1 MKHKDKQNGLN
12 EYLNQII
19 EIKEINSEKIEIR
32 KYFNKELSK
41 TEKILKISENFD
53 EFVDKIENLKND
65 EKNKVKF

>member
-53 EFVDKIENLKND
+53 EFVDKIENLK
-65 EKNKVKF
+65 K

>member
-1 MKHKDKQNGLN
+1 MKHKEKQNGLN

-41 TEKILKISENFD
+41 TDKILKISENFD
-53 EFVDKIENLKND
+53 EFVDKIENLK
-65 EKNKVKF
+65 K

>member
-1 MKHKDKQNGLN
+1 MKHKEKQNGLN

-32 KYFNKELSK
+32 KYFNNELSK

-53 EFVDKIENLKND
+53 EFVDKIENLK
-65 EKNKVKF
+65 K

>member
-1 MKHKDKQNGLN
+1 MKHKEKQNGLN

-53 EFVDKIENLKND
+53 EFVDKIENLK
-65 EKNKVKF
+65 K